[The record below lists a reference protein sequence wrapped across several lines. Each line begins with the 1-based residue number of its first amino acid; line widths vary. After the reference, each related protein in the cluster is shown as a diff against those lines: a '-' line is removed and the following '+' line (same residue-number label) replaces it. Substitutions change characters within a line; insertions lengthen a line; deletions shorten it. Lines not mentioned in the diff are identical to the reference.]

1 MTNALRLPTTIDEL
15 FKHAFGFDRFFD
27 QLDQNTRAMSSTNFP
42 PYNITTDST
51 KDPNFYMVELAV
63 AGFNRDEISV
73 KVVTEQDI
81 DYLVVEGTK
90 KEEEEKKGETYV
102 VRMLA
107 ARNFRRVFTL
117 SDNAHVD
124 EDAIELQNG
133 VLRIRVNIWKPELKK
148 SERVLQIQ
156 G

>member
-1 MTNALRLPTTIDEL
+1 MTRTALATTVDDL

-27 QLDQNTRAMSSTNFP
+27 TLDRNTRAMSATNFP
-42 PYNITTDST
+42 PYNISTDNA
-51 KDPNFYMVELAV
+51 KDPSFYTLELAV

-73 KVVTEQDI
+73 KVVTEEGI
-81 DYLVVEGTK
+81 DYLVVEGNK
-90 KEEEEKKGETYV
+90 KEEEEKKSETYV

-124 EDAIELQNG
+124 GESITLQDG
-133 VLRIRVNIWKPELKK
+133 VLRIRVNVVKPEPKK
-148 SERVLQIQ
+148 SERVLQIAA
-156 G
+156 